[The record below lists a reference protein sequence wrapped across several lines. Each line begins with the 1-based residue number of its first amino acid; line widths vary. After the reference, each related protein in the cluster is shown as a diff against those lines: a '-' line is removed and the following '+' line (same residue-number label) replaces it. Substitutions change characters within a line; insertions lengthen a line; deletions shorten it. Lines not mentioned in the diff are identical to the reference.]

1 MLETVKQKILEPPTK
16 TFNEI
21 FVSYMMDVQDRNIEE
36 EFRFLRSNNNLTPL
50 SVATLLKI
58 QSERLVPNGRGSRI
72 KK

>member
-1 MLETVKQKILEPPTK
+1 MLETVKQKILEPSTK